1 MSERGQLEWFRARRE
16 SRAMAM
22 ARDQM
27 AKVVDAAVDL
37 DNIMDAAMRGRR
49 EEMEAAFRRL
59 EMNEKAAD
67 NVEIALVEELS
78 RGDLPAKDREDFM
91 RLASCT
97 DLIADWLKVS
107 GKNMDLLQEASVT
120 IPPEVWS
127 SFKEMTKNTLDCARA
142 TKRMIDAFGVEY
154 ERMLKARDEV
164 KRLENVVDD
173 LYFEN
178 RKILLKLYAAPGIVV
193 ILNDLLEGIENATDY
208 CKHASDTLLS
218 LALKGR

>member
-1 MSERGQLEWFRARRE
+1 
-16 SRAMAM
+16 MAM

-59 EMNEKAAD
+59 AMNEKAAD

-91 RLASCT
+91 RLASST
-97 DLIADWLKVS
+97 DMIADWLKVS

-164 KRLENVVDD
+164 KRLENVVD
-173 LYFEN
+173 
-178 RKILLKLYAAPGIVV
+178 
-193 ILNDLLEGIENATDY
+193 
-208 CKHASDTLLS
+208 
-218 LALKGR
+218 

>member
-1 MSERGQLEWFRARRE
+1 
-16 SRAMAM
+16 MAM

-59 EMNEKAAD
+59 AMNEKAAD

-91 RLASCT
+91 RLASST
-97 DLIADWLKVS
+97 DMIADWLKVS

-178 RKILLKLYAAPGIVV
+178 RKILLRLYAAPGIVV